1 MSGVVN
7 VIGPESGNMGGEGE
21 EELEF
26 KGSELC
32 KTTKFPEICCPA
44 LEIYLNYWT
53 GPLKMA
59 RIANLMLDVFFLPQL
74 KGEIIS
80 KVFIDEKL

>member
-26 KGSELC
+26 KGTELC

-44 LEIYLNYWT
+44 LEIYLNY
-53 GPLKMA
+53 
-59 RIANLMLDVFFLPQL
+59 
-74 KGEIIS
+74 
-80 KVFIDEKL
+80 